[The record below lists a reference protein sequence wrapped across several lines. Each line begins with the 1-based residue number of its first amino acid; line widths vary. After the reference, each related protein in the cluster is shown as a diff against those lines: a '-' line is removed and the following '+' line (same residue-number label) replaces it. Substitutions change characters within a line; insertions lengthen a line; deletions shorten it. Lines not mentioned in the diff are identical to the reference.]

1 MRGKWQLL
9 TIVVIVALS
18 AVTIIQVPLNFGL
31 DIKGGSHIVLE
42 AEPTPGVKIDN
53 ETMDRA
59 KNVIERR
66 VNGLGISEP
75 VIQRQGANRI
85 IVELPGIQDREEAI
99 DLIGKT
105 AQLEFKDPE
114 GNTRLT
120 GADLKDAQAQFG
132 GQYGQP
138 VVALEFTAE
147 GKEKF
152 AKLTQENIGRN
163 VPIVLDGEV
172 LTNPVV
178 NQAITDGK
186 AIIEGKMSMDEAKN
200 LAVLLKGGAL
210 PVNLK
215 PAEVRNVSPI
225 LEKESISRSLNA
237 GLLGLG
243 LVLLFMLFYYKLPGL
258 VANLVLIIYGLIVM
272 ATMAGL
278 RAVFTLPGI
287 AGFVLSL
294 GMAVDANVIIFERI
308 REELKSG
315 KRLHAAISAGFHR
328 AWTCILDSNLTTLIT
343 AAVLFYFGT
352 GAVKGF
358 AVTLTIGIIAS
369 LFTCIVIT
377 RWILTAVANKNPSGM
392 IRSFLGKG
400 AVQNG

>member
-9 TIVVIVALS
+9 TIVIIVALS

-132 GQYGQP
+132 GQ
-138 VVALEFTAE
+138 
-147 GKEKF
+147 
-152 AKLTQENIGRN
+152 
-163 VPIVLDGEV
+163 
-172 LTNPVV
+172 
-178 NQAITDGK
+178 
-186 AIIEGKMSMDEAKN
+186 
-200 LAVLLKGGAL
+200 
-210 PVNLK
+210 
-215 PAEVRNVSPI
+215 
-225 LEKESISRSLNA
+225 
-237 GLLGLG
+237 
-243 LVLLFMLFYYKLPGL
+243 
-258 VANLVLIIYGLIVM
+258 
-272 ATMAGL
+272 
-278 RAVFTLPGI
+278 
-287 AGFVLSL
+287 
-294 GMAVDANVIIFERI
+294 
-308 REELKSG
+308 
-315 KRLHAAISAGFHR
+315 
-328 AWTCILDSNLTTLIT
+328 
-343 AAVLFYFGT
+343 
-352 GAVKGF
+352 
-358 AVTLTIGIIAS
+358 
-369 LFTCIVIT
+369 
-377 RWILTAVANKNPSGM
+377 
-392 IRSFLGKG
+392 
-400 AVQNG
+400 